1 MAVSRVLVRELH
13 LGKVALRDRDETQQ
27 QGPVAEAAWLA
38 VRGVSAAKVVPEATE
53 EWVAPGIV
61 VEMAAGMALRAA
73 SRLELEVVVVASHLE
88 LVVAAS
94 HLEPVVVVLRLEQV
108 VVVSHLEQVAVV
120 LRLEQVVVVSHLEQV
135 AVVSCRELAE
145 AGDQC
150 H

>member
-73 SRLELEVVVVASHLE
+73 SRLELEVVVASHLE

-120 LRLEQVVVVSHLEQV
+120 
-135 AVVSCRELAE
+135 SCRELAE